1 MVHMLVLFLFF
12 DAPLS
17 SITAAPLC
25 IPIKVSKGS
34 NFSTCLP
41 TLVFYFFD
49 NSWQVEDDISL
60 WFWFVGPWWL
70 VTFEH
75 CFIYILTICMS
86 SLEKCLF
93 KFLAQFSIWLSGVL
107 CHWVVGLSHTLFYP
121 ISVFVFI
128 FFNFNQFLILTLGSQ
143 CKSIYNPFTQTRTS
157 HGPWI
162 IIGLMSWRDKYKC
175 VTHPRLFETLLL
187 TQESQWS
194 LVPKAEYHRG

>member
-1 MVHMLVLFLFF
+1 MYIFFDKHTDVILMDHMLVLFLFF

-49 NSWQVEDDISL
+49 NSWQVEDGISL

-86 SLEKCLF
+86 SLENCLL
-93 KFLAQFSIWLSGVL
+93 KSSAHFSIGLVVLFIYLSIDVE
-107 CHWVVGLSHTLFYP
+107 LSELFVY
-121 ISVFVFI
+121 F
-128 FFNFNQFLILTLGSQ
+128 Q
-143 CKSIYNPFTQTRTS
+143 
-157 HGPWI
+157 
-162 IIGLMSWRDKYKC
+162 D
-175 VTHPRLFETLLL
+175 
-187 TQESQWS
+187 
-194 LVPKAEYHRG
+194 